1 MKIVIAGGSGFVGQH
16 VSRLLIHSGHEVML
30 LSRQSSENISLNNI
44 HARHIQWDGCSQGAW
59 TRECEGADVVIN
71 LSGAPIADKRWT
83 AKRKR
88 ELIDSRVVSTRAL
101 GEAIRRWETKP
112 HTFLTASGIG
122 YYGAQGA
129 TKVDETFP
137 PGDGFLADLCVK
149 WENAAQQI
157 ETADL
162 RVLQVRFGMVLGL
175 DGGALPKM
183 IFPFQWFLGGP
194 ILPGTQ
200 FVSWIHQQ
208 DLAQLILF
216 LISHPSIVS
225 HPSIQGPVNA
235 VAPNP
240 VTMQDFCQAL
250 GKAMNRPSWFPVPE
264 FVLETALGELASMLT
279 TGQRVEPQQ
288 ALQNGFSFAYPTLS
302 AALDEIF
309 SNHST
314 RKD

>member
-1 MKIVIAGGSGFVGQH
+1 MKIVIAGGRGFIGRH
-16 VSRLLIHSGHEVML
+16 VSRLLIHSGHSVIL
-30 LSRQSSENISLNNI
+30 LSRQSSAGKDLNNI

-59 TRECEGADVVIN
+59 AQECEGADVVIN

-83 AKRKR
+83 PNRKR
-88 ELIDSRVVSTRAL
+88 ELIDSRVVSTRTL
-101 GEAIRRWETKP
+101 GEAISGWETKP
-112 HTFLTASGIG
+112 HTFLTASGVG

-129 TKVDETFP
+129 TIVDETSP
-137 PGDGFLADLCVK
+137 RGDGFLADLCQE

-157 ETADL
+157 ETSDL

-183 IFPFQWFLGGP
+183 MFPFQWFLGGP
-194 ILPGTQ
+194 MLPGTQ

-216 LISHPSIVS
+216 LVS

-235 VAPNP
+235 AAPNP
-240 VTMQDFCQAL
+240 VTMKDFCQVL
-250 GKAMNRPSWFPVPE
+250 GKAMKRPSWFPVPE
-264 FVLETALGELASMLT
+264 FVLKTALGELASMLT

-288 ALQNGFSFAYPTLS
+288 ALQNGFSFAYPTLP
-302 AALDEIF
+302 AALNEIF

-314 RKD
+314 MKE